1 MTHCFQKSKQHKIL
15 KNAIFDFWKGGT
27 GVKLIKK

>member
-1 MTHCFQKSKQHKIL
+1 MPHCFQKSKQNKIL